1 MVKREKAKKAASSLI
16 NYAFYVAG
24 AALSVGGG
32 YFLWTKFVKHAL
44 SVRVSPT
51 TITAGQAMSY
61 WVTGATP
68 NGQGQL
74 ALIWP
79 FNNRT
84 ITPDITFNASG
95 QINSGGITTSETSG
109 IATGTAQL
117 RVTDITTG
125 AVAQASFTVI

>member
-68 NGQGQL
+68 NGQGQD
-74 ALIWP
+74 ALLWP
-79 FNNRT
+79 LNVRI

-95 QINSGGITTSETSG
+95 QINSGGITTSDTTG
-109 IATGTAQL
+109 IPSGTAQL